1 MSLTK
6 AYQAVQASASNA
18 AAGTTTSGYQAI
30 GYGTT
35 LVCMV
40 TNGATGPTIACSV
53 YVDFA
58 TDGSGTNLIQTAIT
72 LGTAGVANNGI
83 YRFTIGLGIGNEGDA
98 PYYRVRFTGNTAQAV
113 TVQAD
118 AWSTTALT

>member
-1 MSLTK
+1 MALTK
-6 AYQAVQASASNA
+6 AYQAVQASASNTA
-18 AAGTTTSGYQAI
+18 TSTTTTGYFAI

-58 TDGSGTNLIQTAIT
+58 TDGSGTNLVQSAIT
-72 LGTAGVANNGI
+72 LGTAGVTNAGV
-83 YRFTIGLGIGNEGDA
+83 YRFTVGLGVGNQGDA
-98 PYYRVRFTGNTAQAV
+98 PYYRVRFTGNTAQTV

-118 AWSTTALT
+118 AWTTTVI